1 MNKDHRLKEKF
12 IILCLALLFLG
23 SILSI
28 KAQDKKVQDK
38 KDFPFPFTQYKLEN
52 GLQVILSEDQSLP
65 VVSVVVA
72 YDVGSINEPPG
83 KTGLAYLM
91 ENLMF
96 QGSENVNRMQHISLI
111 NKVGGEL
118 SATTTEDKTIFFQR
132 VPSNQLTQ
140 VLWLESDRMKSL
152 QINASNVEQAK
163 QALIGGIKSM
173 KESEPYLRSFWRF
186 DQLLYSN
193 FAYSHPVIGDEE
205 DVKNLTVQDVN
216 NFYRTYY
223 VPNNAVL
230 TIVGK
235 IDREKTLEDVR
246 KYFETIPEGREIP
259 NLPLPSS
266 PVKETIVESIEAPF
280 APSPGFL
287 FGYRLPYA
295 SSDEFYTLSII
306 EYILL
311 KGTTSRIQKKLLK
324 RERTALYLN
333 GGIEVRKEL
342 AGLKIFVV
350 NNNPL
355 MVQRSKRAIFSELHK
370 LKKSYVSDEEL
381 KKSKNMF
388 KMDYISQYTSSL
400 DRALFLAETFIKR
413 KILLNPSE
421 ELEKYLAVTPIDIAR
436 VSNKYF
442 GAASII
448 LDIKTK

>member
-12 IILCLALLFLG
+12 IILCLTFILLG
-23 SILSI
+23 SILSV
-28 KAQDKKVQDK
+28 KAQDI
-38 KDFPFPFTQYKLEN
+38 KDFPFPVTPYKLKN
-52 GLQVILSEDQSLP
+52 GLNVILSEDQSLP

-118 SATTTEDKTIFFQR
+118 NASTTEDKTIFFQR

-152 QINASNVEQAK
+152 QINASKVEQAK
-163 QALIGGIKSM
+163 QALIGGINSM
-173 KESEPYLRSFWRF
+173 KKSEPYLKSFWRF
-186 DQLLYSN
+186 DQLLYPN
-193 FAYSHPVIGDEE
+193 FSYSHPVTGDEE
-205 DVKNLTVQDVN
+205 DVKNLTAQDVN
-216 NFYRTYY
+216 NFYKTYY
-223 VPNNAVL
+223 APNNAVL

-235 IDREKTLEDVR
+235 IDREKTMEDVR

-259 NLPLPSS
+259 HLTLPIS

-280 APSPGFL
+280 AQSPGFH
-287 FGYRLPYA
+287 FGYRLSNP
-295 SSDEFYTLSII
+295 SSDDFYALSII

-311 KGTTSRIQKKLLK
+311 KGNTSRIRKRLLK
-324 RERTALYLN
+324 RERTAAQMS
-333 GGIEVRKEL
+333 GEIEVRKEL
-342 AGLKIFVV
+342 AVLKLFVL
-350 NNNPL
+350 NNNTL
-355 MVQRSKRAIFSELHK
+355 MAQQSKKAIFSELHK
-370 LKKSYVSDEEL
+370 LKSNYVPDEEL
-381 KKSKNMF
+381 RKFKNMF
-388 KMDYISQYTSSL
+388 KMDYISQYSTSSS
-400 DRALFLAETFIKR
+400 RALFFAETFITR

-421 ELEKYLAVTPIDIAR
+421 ELEKYLAVTPIDIVR
-436 VSNKYF
+436 VSHKYF
-442 GAASII
+442 KADSII

>member
-1 MNKDHRLKEKF
+1 MNKDNRLKEKF
-12 IILCLALLFLG
+12 IILCLALVFLG
-23 SILSI
+23 SILPT
-28 KAQDKKVQDK
+28 KAQDK
-38 KDFPFPFTQYKLEN
+38 KDFPFPVTPYKLEKN
-52 GLQVILSEDQSLP
+52 GLNVILSEDQSLP

-91 ENLMF
+91 GNLMF
-96 QGSENVNRMQHISLI
+96 QGSENVNRMQHMSLI

-118 SATTTEDKTIFFQR
+118 NATTTEDKTIFFQR
-132 VPSNQLTQ
+132 VPSNQLAQ

-163 QALIGGIKSM
+163 QALIERIHSM
-173 KESEPYLRSFWRF
+173 KESEPYLRSSWRF
-186 DQLLYSN
+186 DQLLYPN
-193 FAYSHPVIGDEE
+193 FAYSHPVTGDEE

-259 NLPLPSS
+259 HLPLPSS
-266 PVKETIVESIEAPF
+266 PVKETIVESIKAPF
-280 APSPGFL
+280 AQSPGFH
-287 FGYRLPYA
+287 FGYRLSNP
-295 SSDEFYTLSII
+295 SSDDFYALSII
-306 EYILL
+306 EYILF
-311 KGTTSRIQKKLLK
+311 KGNTSRIRKRLLK
-324 RERTALYLN
+324 RERTAIQLS

-342 AGLKIFVV
+342 AVLKLFVL
-350 NNNPL
+350 NNNTL
-355 MVQRSKRAIFSELHK
+355 MVQRSKKAIFSELHK
-370 LKKSYVSDEEL
+370 LKTNYVPDKEL
-381 KKSKNMF
+381 KKFKNKF
-388 KMDYISQYTSSL
+388 KMDYLNQFTSSQA
-400 DRALFLAETFIKR
+400 RALFFSETFITR

-421 ELEKYLAVTPIDIAR
+421 ELEKFLAVTPFDIAR
-436 VSNKYF
+436 VSHKYF
-442 GAASII
+442 TASSII

>member
-1 MNKDHRLKEKF
+1 MNKDHKLKEKF

-28 KAQDKKVQDK
+28 KAQDQ
-38 KDFPFPFTQYKLEN
+38 KDFPFPVTQYKLEN
-52 GLQVILSEDQSLP
+52 GLHVILSEDQSLP

-118 SATTTEDKTIFFQR
+118 SATTSEDKTIFFQR
-132 VPSNQLTQ
+132 VPSNQLAQ

-152 QINASNVEQAK
+152 QINASNIEQAK
-163 QALIGGIKSM
+163 QALIGGIKGM

-193 FAYSHPVIGDEE
+193 FAYSHPVTGDEE

-280 APSPGFL
+280 AQSPGFL
-287 FGYRLPYA
+287 FGYRLPHP
-295 SSDEFYTLSII
+295 SSDEFYALSII

-311 KGTTSRIQKKLLK
+311 KGTTSRIHKKLLK
-324 RERTALYLN
+324 RERTALQLS
-333 GGIEVRKEL
+333 GGIEVRREL
-342 AGLKIFVV
+342 AGLKIFVM
-350 NNNPL
+350 NNNPI

-370 LKKSYVSDEEL
+370 LKSSYVSDEEL

-388 KMDYISQYTSSL
+388 KMEYVSQYTSSL
-400 DRALFLAETFIKR
+400 PRALYLAETFITK

-421 ELEKYLAVTPIDIAR
+421 ELEKYLKVTPVDIAR
-436 VSNKYF
+436 ISNKYF